1 MEILGFDIS
10 FKKKAVSAK
19 VEAPSSAVRR
29 NPKIVKI
36 AETFKDTS
44 RKDIAK
50 WRSALLAAENID
62 DPKFNQYHD
71 LLKDL
76 MTDGHLK
83 SQIQMRTLS
92 TLNTD
97 HRVYNRKTAEENVE
111 LGFILHQQWFY
122 KYLGFCLATV
132 LQGTTIVEFKSFEAE
147 KVDIGIIP
155 RRNVVPTRKKILP
168 DITKPD
174 FINYQD
180 ETLKPWLIELSDN
193 DDELGILN
201 NIIPNLIWRRNVMQA
216 WAEFCEKFGLPLI
229 TATTNT
235 TDSTVIDNVH
245 EMLLSLG
252 EASVGTFPPGTEI
265 KFQEANRTDAY
276 NVYKQFMQTNTDD
289 ISKMIVGSTMLSDQG
304 SNRSQT
310 EVHERSLDNKIA
322 QADKR
327 MIQFMVN
334 DQLFPLLRLQGYNIS
349 EDDVFEFKTAEQ
361 EIDLVQLWSIVQG
374 LLGAGYDVEQDWIS
388 KTFNIPLG
396 AKKKIQQPNIAAGY
410 FPENKPVDRYSDFTC
425 TCGKHTKPVDTLK
438 KEIIKTLVKKLVRA
452 VFDKKNIAGTKGKL
466 IAAEAIQMVEGL
478 RDNFKTFNPYTGQ
491 DMLVLQMMEY
501 NLFEFAA
508 SKTEARYATMIDLLV
523 DKEKGIRGYPEFER
537 LCLEKTADLNTR
549 YLETEYNLSIAVG
562 QNSASYVRFMAE
574 KDTVT
579 NLVQYQTIGDE
590 AVREAHAIL
599 NGKIFDL
606 NDPEAMKLTPPN
618 GFGCRC
624 EWLQYIGSGKAIS
637 GQKGLEMMYSR
648 DSKFKNSQFEI
659 NRGDLKQVFTQKQF
673 YGDNKGLNSEIGK
686 MTYDQYGL
694 KKHSEFKADLKP
706 MQLDKSITGKN
717 AKELFKKEKESDYM
731 GFTDYMQRKMILPE
745 STFNKFTKDKYLK
758 DDELRHQI
766 FPHVKDILNQPDEV
780 WLNDRKEG
788 KFNSHY
794 IKFYGDKAIIV
805 NAHLNNQMEG
815 LEIQDWYDMKG
826 EDAKERFGIKI
837 K

>member
-19 VEAPSSAVRR
+19 VEAPGSAVRR

-132 LQGTTIVEFKSFEAE
+132 LQGTTLVEFKSFEAE

-374 LLGAGYDVEQDWIS
+374 LIGAGYDVEQDWIS

-410 FPENKPVDRYSDFTC
+410 FPENKPFERYEFTC
-425 TCGKHTKPVDTLK
+425 TCGEHVQAVDKPSKDK
-438 KEIIKTLVKKLVRA
+438 VKKLSDDLA
-452 VFDKKNIAGTKGKL
+452 DFIFNGKDTIGTEGEL
-466 IAAEAIQMVEGL
+466 IAEEANVIVKGL
-478 RDNFKTFNPYTGQ
+478 RSKFTTAKTYAGN
-491 DMLVLQMMEY
+491 DHLALQMMEY
-501 NLFEFAA
+501 NVFDFSA
-508 SKTEARYATMIDLLV
+508 SKTESRLAAMNSLLIDDKTKKLREFADYKKQV
-523 DKEKGIRGYPEFER
+523 DKITGDYNAKW
-537 LCLEKTADLNTR
+537 
-549 YLETEYNLSIAVG
+549 LETEYNLAVSVG
-562 QNSASYVRFMAE
+562 QNSASYIRFMNE

-579 NLVQYQTIGDE
+579 KLVKYQTVGDE
-590 AVREAHAIL
+590 SVRDAHAIL
-599 NGKIFDL
+599 NGKIFSLEDT
-606 NDPEAMKLTPPN
+606 EAMKLFPPN

-624 EWLQYIGSGKAIS
+624 EFIQYLGRAKKSVIS
-637 GQKGLEMMYSR
+637 GDKGMQLISSR
-648 DSKFKNSQFEI
+648 DPRWKNSQFEV
-659 NRGDLKQVFTQKQF
+659 NRGDLKQVFTNKQF
-673 YGDNKGLNSEIGK
+673 YSANKGLENRINK
-686 MTYDQYGL
+686 MTYDKYGL
-694 KKHSEFKADLKP
+694 KKSDDLRAGKKDINLDNTITKA
-706 MQLDKSITGKN
+706 N
-717 AKELFKKEKESDYM
+717 VKELFKKEKGTDHM
-731 GFTDYMQRKMILPE
+731 GFTDYLGRKMILPE
-745 STFNKFTKDKYLK
+745 KNFDNNAIVRGQK
-758 DDELRHQI
+758 HQV
-766 FPHVKDILNQPDEV
+766 FPHMQDILNSPDEV
-780 WLNDRKEG
+780 WMHEKTKQNFKSRYVK
-788 KFNSHY
+788 Y
-794 IKFYGDKAIIV
+794 YGDRAVLIDV
-805 NAHLNNQMEG
+805 QLNEKMEG
-815 LEIQDWYDMKG
+815 LEITGWRNLAAD
-826 EDAKERFGIKI
+826 EAKERLGIKI
-837 K
+837 R